1 MIYHFLAE
9 LILVLHFFF
18 VLFVVL
24 GGLLSLRW
32 PWVLLAARFCM
43 VVGHPGTVLLLDLPA
58 HANRELVSAARRPV
72 RILGRFCRPLHIVS
86 LVCECQPPIS
96 SPHSDCCSLL

>member
-24 GGLLSLRW
+24 GGLLSLR
-32 PWVLLAARFCM
+32 
-43 VVGHPGTVLLLDLPA
+43 TVA
-58 HANRELVSAARRPV
+58 H
-72 RILGRFCRPLHIVS
+72 
-86 LVCECQPPIS
+86 
-96 SPHSDCCSLL
+96 